1 MIQGSLQV
9 GITGGI
15 GAGKSLICSVF
26 KQLGIPI
33 YDADA
38 SAKALMSSDAKLK
51 SQIILEFGDEAYD
64 VHDNLNRDYLAKTIF
79 GNETLRNKLNALV
92 HPAVAED
99 YRHWCT
105 QHTKSPI
112 LLREA
117 ALLIET
123 GTYKQLD
130 KLIVVTAPEKL
141 RIHRVLMR
149 DTHRNAEQIAKI
161 IDSQISEQQSKEVAD
176 FIVVNDEKS
185 MILPQILQIH
195 QTLLT
200 FVNQ

>member
-1 MIQGSLQV
+1 MSNRSLQV

-15 GAGKSLICSVF
+15 GAGKSLVCKVF
-26 KQLGIPI
+26 EQLGIPV

-38 SAKALMSSDAKLK
+38 NAKALMSTDATLK
-51 SQIILEFGDEAYD
+51 SQIISEFGIDAYD
-64 VHDNLNRDYLAKTIF
+64 SQQNLNREYLAKAIF
-79 GNETLRNKLNALV
+79 GNEALRQKLNGMV

-99 YRHWCT
+99 YRHWCAR
-105 QHTKSPI
+105 HTKSPI
-112 LLREA
+112 VLREA

-149 DTHRNAEQIAKI
+149 DTHRNADQIAKI
-161 IDSQISEQQSKEVAD
+161 IESQISEKQSKEVAD